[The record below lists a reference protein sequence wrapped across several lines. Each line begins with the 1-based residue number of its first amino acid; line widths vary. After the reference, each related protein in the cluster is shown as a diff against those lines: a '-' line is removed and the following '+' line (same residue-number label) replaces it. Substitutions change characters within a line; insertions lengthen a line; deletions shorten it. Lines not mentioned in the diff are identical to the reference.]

1 MANHSQ
7 DDRPLCPYCGSTQIS
22 KNGSTHH
29 KKQKYLCKECRR
41 QFIENPQKKYIQSST
56 KLLIKKLL
64 LEKIS
69 LVGIARSLR
78 QLLPGVQLRA
88 SLALQVSMTWLQKF
102 VNDFYRR
109 IPCQTEAKLE
119 SQIDL
124 IIECDELWSFV
135 KSKENAVYIWLAI
148 NRKSRQIVGVHFGNR
163 SRDSAQEFWDS
174 LPQEY
179 RERALVYTDLWLSY
193 QEVIPP
199 WQHQPSSKKSGET
212 NHIERF
218 NNTLRQRCSRLV
230 RKTLS
235 FSKNFFN
242 HEGAIWYFVHHY
254 NEELLT
260 S

>member
-1 MANHSQ
+1 MTNHSS
-7 DDRPLCPYCGSTQIS
+7 DDRPPCPYCGSSQIS

-41 QFIENPQKKYIQSST
+41 QFIENPTKKYIQPST

-64 LEKIS
+64 LEKIP
-69 LVGIARSLR
+69 LIGIARSL
-78 QLLPGVQLRA
+78 
-88 SLALQVSMTWLQKF
+88 QVSMSWLQRF

-109 IPCQTEAKLE
+109 IPCHTEVKPE
-119 SQIDL
+119 SSLDL
-124 IIECDELWSFV
+124 LLECDELWSFV
-135 KSKENAVYIWLAI
+135 KSKENTVYIWLAI
-148 NRKSRQIVGVHFGNR
+148 DRKTRQIVGVHLGDR
-163 SRDSAQEFWDS
+163 SKVSAQEFWNS
-174 LPQEY
+174 LPQKY
-179 RERALVYTDLWLSY
+179 QERAVVYTDLWLPY
-193 QEVIPP
+193 REVVPP
-199 WQHQPSSKKSGET
+199 GQHQPSSKKSGET
-212 NHIERF
+212 SHIERF

-260 S
+260 N

>member
-1 MANHSQ
+1 MSNSSKK
-7 DDRPLCPYCGSTQIS
+7 DRPPCPYCGSSQIL

-41 QFIENPQKKYIQSST
+41 QFIENPTKKYITLDT
-56 KLLIKKLL
+56 KLIIKRLL
-64 LEKIS
+64 LEKIP
-69 LVGIARSLR
+69 LIGIARSL
-78 QLLPGVQLRA
+78 QI
-88 SLALQVSMTWLQKF
+88 SMTWLQSF
-102 VNDFYRR
+102 VNNLYRH
-109 IPCQTEAKLE
+109 IPCQIMTQAENVL
-119 SQIDL
+119 DL

-148 NRKSRQIVGVHFGNR
+148 ERKTGQILGVHLGDR
-163 SRDSAQEFWDS
+163 SRDSARQFWNS

-179 RERALVYTDLWLSY
+179 QDNATVYTDLWVSY
-193 QEVIPP
+193 QEVIPLQ
-199 WQHQPSSKKSGET
+199 QHQPSLKGSGQT
-212 NHIERF
+212 NHLERF

-242 HEGAIWYFVHHY
+242 HEGAIWYFIHHY
-254 NEELLT
+254 NEVLKT

>member
-7 DDRPLCPYCGSTQIS
+7 DDRPPCPYCGSAQIS

-41 QFIENPQKKYIQSST
+41 QFIEKPQKKYIRSST
-56 KLLIKKLL
+56 KQLIKRLL
-64 LEKIS
+64 LKRIP
-69 LVGIARSLR
+69 LVGIARS
-78 QLLPGVQLRA
+78 
-88 SLALQVSMTWLQKF
+88 LQVSMTWLQKF

-109 IPCQTEAKLE
+109 IPCQVEAKLD
-119 SQIDL
+119 SHLDL

-135 KSKENAVYIWLAI
+135 NSKENPVYVWLAI
-148 NRKSRQIVGVHFGNR
+148 ERKSHQIVGVYLGDR
-163 SRDSAQEFWDS
+163 SRVSAQEFWVS

-179 RERALVYTDLWLSY
+179 RERAAVYTDLWLSY

-199 WQHQPSSKKSGET
+199 LQHHPSSKKSGET
-212 NHIERF
+212 NHVERF

-254 NEELLT
+254 NEVLAT
-260 S
+260 Q